1 MIVIVSD
8 GFYRH
13 VIARLEVRGFHF
25 AHRRKIFGVVL
36 NLDEDDAVVARIDH
50 ETLIGNFAQAAGES
64 FGRPVDLLLSV
75 ALRILAAIIARIPAA
90 HAGQL
95 DSAELRKYRRDG

>member
-25 AHRRKIFGVVL
+25 AHGREIFGR
-36 NLDEDDAVVARIDH
+36 A
-50 ETLIGNFAQAAGES
+50 
-64 FGRPVDLLLSV
+64 VDLRVNGPVVPGIERQLGSGNRKQHPIERLDRRGGGPGRHDEGWQGQQRQGDKR
-75 ALRILAAIIARIPAA
+75 AGKPAR
-90 HAGQL
+90 HRL
-95 DSAELRKYRRDG
+95 